1 MKYLYC
7 IAGLKILCEIPF
19 SLTIDGE
26 SKEFVNPIREND
38 LTESDLT
45 IQYCKTE
52 GFSDF
57 QKENCYS
64 IACRYFEQKETK
76 RKIYY
81 CVSPEQEPYACVSW
95 ESERPE
101 QILCQYLEGAEKY
114 LDYGRNITEHLGLEN
129 LLWIYG
135 GILLHSSFVSRK
147 GKGILFSGPSGIGKS
162 TQAGLWEK
170 YKNAEIINGDRAAIR
185 CQDGKWIAYGSPCA
199 GSSGIYKNKSAEI
212 KVIVI
217 LRQADS
223 NHIRK
228 MSPAEA
234 FVALYPEV
242 TIHGWDKK
250 FVEDAA
256 DCLERLLASVPVYL
270 LECLPGE
277 EAVALVENT
286 L

>member
-1 MKYLYC
+1 M
-7 IAGLKILCEIPF
+7 LCEIPF
-19 SLTIDGE
+19 ELKFDVE
-26 SKEFVNPIREND
+26 SEEFVYPVQD
-38 LTESDLT
+38 SDLLEVDMT
-45 IQYCKTE
+45 MQYCMVNA
-52 GFSDF
+52 FWDF
-57 QKENCYS
+57 KKENCYS
-64 IACRYFEQKETK
+64 VACRYFEQSETK

-81 CVSPEQEPYACVSW
+81 CASLDQEPYACISW
-95 ESERPE
+95 EIEKPQ

-114 LDYGRNITEHLGLEN
+114 LDYGRNIIGHLGLEN
-129 LLWIYG
+129 LLWMHG
-135 GILLHSSFVSRK
+135 GVLLHSSFISGK

-162 TQAGLWEK
+162 TQAKLWEK

-212 KVIVI
+212 KVIII

-228 MSPAEA
+228 MSPIEA

-250 FVEDAA
+250 FVEDATG
-256 DCLERLLASVPVYL
+256 CLERILASVPVYL
-270 LECLPGE
+270 LECLPDE
-277 EAVALVENT
+277 EAVSLVRNIF
-286 L
+286 